1 MNRRNAKILA
11 AGTCLAFA
19 IAAASSALAWW
30 DPSKG
35 LETYKTY
42 EEGCDHWSRQGGGQR
57 IKCFSCLKRQEI
69 NGEELWVNM
78 CSHPPY

>member
-1 MNRRNAKILA
+1 MSRRKAKAVA
-11 AGTCLAFA
+11 AGSCLALA

-30 DPSKG
+30 DPAKG

-42 EEGCDHWSRQGGGQR
+42 EEGCARWSSQGAGQR
-57 IKCFSCLKRQEI
+57 IKCFDCLKRQEI
-69 NGEELWVNM
+69 NGKELWVNT

>member
-1 MNRRNAKILA
+1 MNLLKAKFVA
-11 AGTCLAFA
+11 AGTCLAFAIA

-42 EEGCDHWSRQGGGQR
+42 
-57 IKCFSCLKRQEI
+57 
-69 NGEELWVNM
+69 
-78 CSHPPY
+78 